1 MRFWDVQ
8 WDNWVRHWTVFVRIA
23 KVLMVPLYK
32 LEKMP
37 LPFHVCHPTPPLSSL
52 APCAGCPSARHN
64 QHSCM
69 RTLVSWL
76 ARCPVV
82 LRRAVALILVHVS
95 LKSRPNEDEALPYSV
110 FGTLF
115 LMLLSAFQTSHSFS
129 LRHLSVL
136 RKMWSRL
143 LCAFLPPASS
153 LASPILLKSRPI
165 THLGVRGPTG
175 TGLALGFWSHFFPF
189 PHKHP
194 LTWPCS
200 SPQAVDGKRLITYPS
215 WPLPTWLPLP
225 RYPPLSLQIL

>member
-37 LPFHVCHPTPPLSSL
+37 LPFHVCHPMPPLSSL

-82 LRRAVALILVHVS
+82 LRRAVALILVNVS
-95 LKSRPNEDEALPYSV
+95 LKSRPHEDEALPYSV

-115 LMLLSAFQTSHSFS
+115 WCYCLPSKLHIPFLWDICLFWGRCGADCCVPSCRQ
-129 LRHLSVL
+129 HL
-136 RKMWSRL
+136 
-143 LCAFLPPASS
+143 
-153 LASPILLKSRPI
+153 
-165 THLGVRGPTG
+165 H
-175 TGLALGFWSHFFPF
+175 
-189 PHKHP
+189 
-194 LTWPCS
+194 
-200 SPQAVDGKRLITYPS
+200 
-215 WPLPTWLPLP
+215 
-225 RYPPLSLQIL
+225 